1 MIRGFLKG
9 VIWGVVVSGAAL
21 GVLSQLSP
29 LPGTVPPAPEPEPQ
43 EAVVAPTPLP
53 KAPEAEAQ
61 PEILKKGP
69 GPVVAEEPVTTGE
82 EPAPEMVEG
91 EAASGAS
98 AELPA
103 EAPVADAPVPD
114 APEPVPDLSSV
125 PPAGAMQ
132 EAPAAP
138 APISAQEDQAG
149 LPAALEDMPSGLAA
163 PDAPLAP
170 ASEVVPPAAEAPPA
184 APQEEALLAPAPVP
198 EAAPAPASIAPEE
211 PAEAPAPEPAVETDR
226 LPRIGDAVEEPAA
239 DELAELVATG
249 TTPLELF
256 AREFDNPEG
265 KPLFSIIL
273 IDEGISAE
281 DRANLAAL
289 PFPVTFAIDP
299 LAPDAA
305 GASNAYRAGSQEVA
319 MLASGIPAG
328 ATAADLE
335 QTFQALDMALPE
347 AVAVLDRPEGALQDQ
362 TDLAR
367 AAVPIVAEQGRGLL
381 TYDRGLNPADQV
393 ARREGVPAAVI
404 FRVLDGEGESVPKMR
419 NYLDRAAFK
428 AAQEG
433 SVVVIGRTRPDTIA
447 AILEWTVE
455 GRAASV
461 ALAPVSAVLEAAA
474 TP

>member
-1 MIRGFLKG
+1 MKRGFLKG
-9 VIWGVVVSGAAL
+9 VIWGTVASGVGLA
-21 GVLSQLSP
+21 VLSQLYP
-29 LPGTVPPAPEPEPQ
+29 LPGAMPPAPEPVP
-43 EAVVAPTPLP
+43 EAEVAAPAPLP
-53 KAPEAEAQ
+53 KAPEAEVQ

-82 EPAPEMVEG
+82 EPEAETVEG

-98 AELPA
+98 VELPA
-103 EAPVADAPVPD
+103 EAPVEAVET
-114 APEPVPDLSSV
+114 APEISET
-125 PPAGAMQ
+125 PPAVAAQ

-138 APISAQEDQAG
+138 APVAAPEGGAG
-149 LPAALEDMPSGLAA
+149 QPAALDDMPAGLAA
-163 PDAPLAP
+163 PAAPLAP
-170 ASEVVPPAAEAPPA
+170 GAEAVPPAAEAPPA
-184 APQEEALLAPAPVP
+184 APEDEALLTPAPAK
-198 EAAPAPASIAPEE
+198 EAAPAPALIAPEE
-211 PAEAPAPEPAVETDR
+211 PAVGLTPAPGVETDR
-226 LPRIGDAVEEPAA
+226 LPRIGDAVEAEPEVA
-239 DELAELVATG
+239 ELAVTG
-249 TTPLELF
+249 ATPLELF
-256 AREFDNPEG
+256 ARDFDNPEG

-273 IDEGISAE
+273 IDEGLSPE

-305 GASNAYRAGSQEVA
+305 AVSNTYRAGQQEVA
-319 MLASGIPAG
+319 MLATGIPAG
-328 ATAADLE
+328 ATAGDLE

-347 AVAVLDRPEGALQDQ
+347 AVAVLDRPEGDLQDA

-433 SVVVIGRTRPDTIA
+433 RVVVIGRTRPDTIA

-461 ALAPVSAVLEAAA
+461 ALAPVSAVLEATV